1 MKHRTLLLVIAA
13 VVVSLGAGAALA
25 YFTSSGSAHGS
36 ASTAT
41 LLTVTAGAGTP
52 STPLLPGGTGDV
64 ALTVTNPNNFA
75 VTLVS
80 VAGNGAITAD
90 GGHPGCT
97 TTGVTFTA
105 PTGSPLPVTILANS
119 TNQVVDLPGA
129 AAMSLT
135 ASNACQGATF
145 SIPVTIVVHK

>member
-1 MKHRTLLLVIAA
+1 MKRRTLFLA
-13 VVVSLGAGAALA
+13 VLALVVSLSAGAAFA
-25 YFTSSGSAHGS
+25 YFTSSGSAGGS
-36 ASTAT
+36 ASTGT
-41 LLTVTAGAGTP
+41 LLTVTAAAGTP
-52 STPLLPGGTGDV
+52 STPLVPGGTGDV
-64 ALTVTNPNNFA
+64 ALKVTNPNSFA

-80 VAGNGAITAD
+80 VAGNGSITAD

-129 AAMSLT
+129 ASMTT
-135 ASNACQGATF
+135 ASSAGCQGATF

>member
-1 MKHRTLLLVIAA
+1 MKHRTLLLVIAT

-25 YFTSSGSAHGS
+25 YFTSSGSAQGS

-80 VAGNGAITAD
+80 VAGNGAIIAD
-90 GGHPGCT
+90 GGHPGC

-135 ASNACQGATF
+135 AANACQGATF